1 MSVFKL
7 QNKTFDINAK
17 HRYLNF
23 TAYHFDRKQFNS
35 LVEKYFKSNK
45 NPFRYIKYQYERNYN
60 PQQDQMD
67 IHIQGVLILKDATRI
82 GKYLK
87 AGEKNRKKDIALG
100 VKGLLQMNKTHFEGV
115 ASIEDSVRYTGKDY
129 NKCSLYH
136 KKPIDPNDP
145 LCCVDCNESC
155 KKYRTLVR
163 YDSDSGPF
171 EYGTYIA
178 KNITKIKKN
187 NKTLE
192 DDYLEEVI
200 QDILDGKLIKDQIL
214 VKYIKKINNGCWK
227 SCNIYIFGYP
237 RTGKSYLFC
246 ILFPKAYEKP
256 SEDPK
261 WWPNFNGQEE
271 VIINEVD
278 GNYFKWKDLLNIL
291 DREERG
297 YKKTNRKY
305 FSVLNDRFDYVIEY
319 YKYRVDEK
327 PICENEY
334 ICCKVKRIFHKGSKA
349 SFNNQ
354 EFEIEFNDK
363 VDEKAIISIMQKK
376 DGLLFKKS
384 NRYYWR
390 PEFKFDRT
398 KYILTDCENFNGIE
412 ADIIVYPA
420 IVEKLRAKNSKEIEI
435 IDHKEKYKE
444 LFESDTTKN
453 NEVQEEESS
462 KEDLSDINSDD
473 SDYTHRKKKSKSVV
487 DSITKNLIATKKNS
501 FR

>member
-7 QNKTFDINAK
+7 QNKPFDINAK
-17 HRYLNF
+17 HRFLNF

-35 LVEKYFKSNK
+35 LVEKYFKSDK

-100 VKGLLQMNKTHFEGV
+100 AKGLLQ
-115 ASIEDSVRYTGKDY
+115 IEDSVHYTGKDY
-129 NKCSLYH
+129 NKCLLHH

-145 LCCVDCNESC
+145 KSKLMLCRCDYFDLGKFCEWCNEGC
-155 KKYRTLVR
+155 KKYRTLAR

-171 EYGTYIA
+171 EYGTYTT
-178 KNITKIKKN
+178 KNNTKTKKN
-187 NKTLE
+187 NNLDKTLE
-192 DDYLEEVI
+192 DDYLGEII
-200 QDILDGKLIKDQIL
+200 QDILDGKLTKDKIL
-214 VKYIKKINNGCWK
+214 VKYTKKNKQWVKTIQDLLRLCVML
-227 SCNIYIFGYP
+227 
-237 RTGKSYLFC
+237 GKSYLFR
-246 ILFPKAYEKP
+246 ILFPKVYEKP
-256 SEDPK
+256 NCGEYSVQVKGSHINYAPK
-261 WWPNFNGQEE
+261 IQCFTSNVPLDELYRFNE
-271 VIINEVD
+271 NEK
-278 GNYFKWKDLLNIL
+278 YIS
-291 DREERG
+291 EERG

-305 FSVLNDRFDYVIEY
+305 FSALNDRFDYVIEY
-319 YKYRVDEK
+319 YKYRDDEK
-327 PICENEY
+327 PICKNEC
-334 ICCKVKRIFHKGSKA
+334 ICCKVKRIFHKGFKA

-363 VDEKAIISIMQKK
+363 VDEKAIISITQKK

-384 NRYYWR
+384 NRYYWC

-398 KYILTDCENFNGIE
+398 KYILTDCENFDGIE

-420 IVEKLRAKNSKEIEI
+420 IVKKLRAKNSKEIEI
-435 IDHKEKYKE
+435 VDHKEKYKE

-453 NEVQEEESS
+453 NE
-462 KEDLSDINSDD
+462 
-473 SDYTHRKKKSKSVV
+473 
-487 DSITKNLIATKKNS
+487 
-501 FR
+501 